1 MPSGS
6 TSLLPNPLNDR
17 FMRLKTIAMM
27 LTLGIAAGGEA
38 PAQQA
43 APLNPTNFGLVSPQ
57 PQSELPHSA
66 TPPQQAVRKPKRPA
80 QARLVPSGADSWVL
94 SDGWELAQTDRLVG
108 SDGSLFDSAYDTS
121 AWYNA
126 VAPGTVL
133 TSLVEAGVYPDPY
146 YGLNNLSIPDSLCRT
161 EWWYRIRFP
170 QPRDVAGHRVW
181 LRFDGINYRADVW
194 LNGRKAGTVDGAF
207 TRGVFDATG
216 FFSAENVPAVK
227 IRPPPN
233 PGIPPDQPKA
243 PGRGPPG
250 LRRLGAAGPAGHPGL
265 SPLPRHGPGPGG
277 RPPGPA
283 GDGGGEIKNT
293 RRNPLRLRRVCVRVS
308 TDLRG
313 RGGRV
318 ITCTD
323 SAGGLSPACFVASN
337 FQPQTAAGRPAVHI
351 LIRHPL

>member
-1 MPSGS
+1 
-6 TSLLPNPLNDR
+6 
-17 FMRLKTIAMM
+17 MM

-126 VAPGTVL
+126 VVPGTVL

-181 LRFDGINYRADVW
+181 LRFDGIN
-194 LNGRKAGTVDGAF
+194 LPGAC
-207 TRGVFDATG
+207 
-216 FFSAENVPAVK
+216 SM
-227 IRPPPN
+227 
-233 PGIPPDQPKA
+233 
-243 PGRGPPG
+243 
-250 LRRLGAAGPAGHPGL
+250 
-265 SPLPRHGPGPGG
+265 
-277 RPPGPA
+277 
-283 GDGGGEIKNT
+283 
-293 RRNPLRLRRVCVRVS
+293 
-308 TDLRG
+308 
-313 RGGRV
+313 
-318 ITCTD
+318 
-323 SAGGLSPACFVASN
+323 
-337 FQPQTAAGRPAVHI
+337 
-351 LIRHPL
+351 